1 MRRQELIAWQHAVPS
16 LRFTSSSEP
25 LVPSWQWRRFF
36 PSAVQKALDA
46 LPACCLNS
54 ASHCSSPMC
63 FPNDRHKSQHEAR
76 EEFRRRAHSQQWHL
90 PQRGELSWPGPA
102 AASDLTSPV
111 QHSINPGNCLP
122 LEQRPLEEKALGGW
136 ESNSKK
142 KMFVSWE
149 AVLREGSAVKTLLS
163 DDPAAFLKNLYIPK
177 DLPSYLVFQ

>member
-1 MRRQELIAWQHAVPS
+1 MDVVPKSNSVTLSSCQEPMRRQELIAWQHAVPS

-76 EEFRRRAHSQQWHL
+76 EEFRRR
-90 PQRGELSWPGPA
+90 GELGKTPQDACMSEFHHC
-102 AASDLTSPV
+102 S
-111 QHSINPGNCLP
+111 
-122 LEQRPLEEKALGGW
+122 
-136 ESNSKK
+136 
-142 KMFVSWE
+142 
-149 AVLREGSAVKTLLS
+149 AVKEGSAREPHSSNSLLQNGERGTE
-163 DDPAAFLKNLYIPK
+163 P
-177 DLPSYLVFQ
+177 